1 MAEEGRVRFCIAFTF
16 FPPFFLGVL
25 EREAPALVLF
35 LLRYWSGEAEMKGG
49 GGWSREMLKV
59 EYLRVMAFTT

>member
-1 MAEEGRVRFCIAFTF
+1 MTEEERVRFCIAFTF

-35 LLRYWSGEAEMKGG
+35 LLSGWSGETEMKRG
-49 GGWSREMLKV
+49 GGWSRGDV
-59 EYLRVMAFTT
+59 EG